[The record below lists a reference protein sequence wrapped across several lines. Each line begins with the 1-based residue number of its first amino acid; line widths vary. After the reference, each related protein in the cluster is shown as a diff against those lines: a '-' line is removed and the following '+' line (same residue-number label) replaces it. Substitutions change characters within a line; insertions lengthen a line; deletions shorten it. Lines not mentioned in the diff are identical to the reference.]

1 MFDYNT
7 IQQQVIDSIET
18 SENNVVESY
27 DLDSIMDEMR
37 DMDVQGIDDIDPDT
51 YWTIVENNAY

>member
-7 IQQQVIDSIET
+7 IKQQVIDSIET
-18 SENNVVESY
+18 DENNSVENY
-27 DLDSIMDEMR
+27 DLDNIMDELR
-37 DMDVQGIDDIDPDT
+37 NMDVQSIDDIDPDT

>member
-27 DLDSIMDEMR
+27 DLDSIMDELR
-37 DMDVQGIDDIDPDT
+37 DMDVQSIDDIDPDT
-51 YWTIVENNAY
+51 YWTIIENNAY